1 MNKKD
6 VLKEIKK
13 GTFFL
18 KDADDKLKADE
29 EVVLESVKLNGLYLK
44 FADDKLKGNKN
55 VVLAAVKQNGMSIYF
70 ASTKLKADKEIAQQA
85 VKNNSEAIEYVDSKL
100 KNSLKNID
108 DQKSGSLLYKLV
120 GQEITIFS
128 KVFNVEDFKI
138 SSKIKKS
145 IKDFIKE
152 AEQSSSSM
160 PVLGILDKNCKKI
173 QKEKSELLDEK
184 SSDTKYEIK
193 NIGDLYKKPSKGKI
207 MMVYYYQYLSSEYKL
222 EFLKERKKIIF
233 DINNFDGLAVLA
245 EKNKDL
251 DINNESS
258 DKPGDTYIEVILSS
272 GKKLSYTT
280 SEQKKLIKDLENTK
294 L

>member
-55 VVLAAVKQNGMSIYF
+55 IVLAAVKQNGMSIYF
-70 ASTKLKADKEIAQQA
+70 ASTKLKADKEIAQEA

-108 DQKSGSLLYKLV
+108 DQKSGSLLYKLI

-128 KVFNVEDFKI
+128 QVFNVEDFKI

-152 AEQSSSSM
+152 AEQSSSM

-193 NIGDLYKKPSKGKI
+193 NIGDLYKKPAKGKLI
-207 MMVYYYQYLSSEYKL
+207 MVYYYQYLSSEYDL
-222 EFLKERKKIIF
+222 EFLKEKKIVF
-233 DINNFDGLAVLA
+233 DINNFNGLAVLS

-258 DKPGDTYIEVILSS
+258 DKPGDTYIEVIMSS

-280 SEQKKLIKDLENTK
+280 SEQKKLIKDLENNK